1 MTLGYS
7 AKHGLMLR
15 LLLLAA
21 LSFSLV
27 AGEATGPLVMLKLD
41 DLVRH
46 GKNAESTVSPRWQK
60 VTDFLRAE
68 GVKANYG
75 IICESLEGDCPG
87 YVTWL
92 KQLTADKQIE
102 LWNHGWYG
110 RFPKEQTTATRLG
123 EFLGAN
129 ADEQRALLER
139 SLKLVQDKT
148 GIAMIAYGPH
158 ASPLVGPDAAAA
170 YAALA
175 LVPQYRLVFYYAPPA
190 DTTTDMIVVP
200 RLMELEKPLFVPNAD
215 NIRTSFETKGKNLPL
230 ITLQGHPNQWDDPR
244 FEQFAIAV
252 RYLKE
257 QGCRFVTVSDYLA
270 TLPAR

>member
-1 MTLGYS
+1 
-7 AKHGLMLR
+7 MLR
-15 LLLLAA
+15 LLLLLAVI
-21 LSFSLV
+21 SHSI
-27 AGEATGPLVMLKLD
+27 AGEAGGPLVMLKLD

-46 GKNAESTVSPRWQK
+46 GKTPESSVSPRWQK

-68 GVKANYG
+68 GVKANFG

-87 YVTWL
+87 YVAWL

-129 ADEQRALLER
+129 VDDQRALLER
-139 SLKLVQDKT
+139 SLRVVQEKT
-148 GIAMIAYGPH
+148 GITMIAYGPH
-158 ASPLVGPDAAAA
+158 AAPLVGPDAAAA

-190 DTTTDMIVVP
+190 GTTTDKVVVP

-215 NIRTSFETKGKNLPL
+215 NIRTSFETKGRTLPL
-230 ITLQGHPNQWDDPR
+230 ITLQGHPNQWEDPR
-244 FEQFAIAV
+244 FEQFASAV

-257 QGCRFVTVSDYLA
+257 QGCRFVTVSEYLA
-270 TLPAR
+270 TLPPR